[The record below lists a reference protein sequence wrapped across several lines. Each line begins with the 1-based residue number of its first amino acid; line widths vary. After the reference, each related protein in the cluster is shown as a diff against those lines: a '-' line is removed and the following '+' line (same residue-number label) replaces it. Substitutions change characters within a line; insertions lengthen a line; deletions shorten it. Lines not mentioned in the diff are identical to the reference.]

1 LLGLA
6 SLSSCVSLKRLAW
19 MLRSK
24 QGGAEQPVVLF
35 RMFQCVMARKKTMQ
49 KAQRPCQKINSQI
62 INVAFLSIDFLK
74 NRIHDF

>member
-1 LLGLA
+1 LFGLA

-35 RMFQCVMARKKTMQ
+35 RMFQCVMAQKKAF
-49 KAQRPCQKINSQI
+49 KKII
-62 INVAFLSIDFLK
+62 TDLPK
-74 NRIHDF
+74 K

>member
-1 LLGLA
+1 
-6 SLSSCVSLKRLAW
+6 

-35 RMFQCVMARKKTMQ
+35 RTFQCVMAQKKAF
-49 KAQRPCQKINSQI
+49 KNHNGPAKKIKSQI

-74 NRIHDF
+74 IRIHDF